1 MFFLPRAPSATS
13 KALWVRE
20 VGCAMHWVAVGTSGT
35 RWDTRLCVAQYLE
48 VPRVAY
54 STSKGCQYHQKS
66 SKIIKIHW
74 KFNGNQ
80 WKSNGNQWKSSKP
93 NENAWLSLILYDS
106 ACSSNRLASVQGL
119 CHRRLMHKRLSQ
131 RATVVLLPT
140 QCVTKPISGPM
151 APPRSLTD
159 PVAKKT

>member
-1 MFFLPRAPSATS
+1 MFFLPRGPSATS

-35 RWDTRLCVAQYLE
+35 RVCASRNTWRSHGSPTRPPKV
-48 VPRVAY
+48 VNIIRN
-54 STSKGCQYHQKS
+54 HRKS
-66 SKIIKIHW
+66 L

-80 WKSNGNQWKSSKP
+80 WKSNGNQWKSSKT

-159 PVAKKT
+159 PVAKKHNQKYP